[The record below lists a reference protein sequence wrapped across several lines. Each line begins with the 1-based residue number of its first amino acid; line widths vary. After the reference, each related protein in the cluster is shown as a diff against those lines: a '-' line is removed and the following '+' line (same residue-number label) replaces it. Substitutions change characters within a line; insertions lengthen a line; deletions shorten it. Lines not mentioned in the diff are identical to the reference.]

1 MVKDTKSIK
10 DVKYFQ
16 KLKCEKHTHDLG
28 CNDFTQG
35 VDITSTI
42 KPILEG
48 IDNLGIGLIKSIS
61 KHRCRKMLGDLCKD
75 CQIYEA
81 NVDGLQKAKQI
92 IEENVIKEEK

>member
-1 MVKDTKSIK
+1 M
-10 DVKYFQ
+10 KYFQ
-16 KLKCEKHTHDLG
+16 KLKCECT
-28 CNDFTQG
+28 DFYDNECVFCGNTKEIKG
-35 VDITSTI
+35 ADITSTI

-48 IDNLGIGLIKSIS
+48 IDELGVGLIKSIS

-92 IEENVIKEEK
+92 IEENIIKCE